1 MASLRDTGIR
11 YAIVVE
17 LRGVCGEVGRRKRNE
32 CRERWEIGDGLISSP
47 SAQDGIWFVVRDKVK
62 NFGRIINS

>member
-17 LRGVCGEVGRRKRNE
+17 LKGVCCEMGRRERNE
-32 CRERWEIGDGLISSP
+32 CRERWEIGDGLISRP
-47 SAQDGIWFVVRDKVK
+47 SAQDAI
-62 NFGRIINS
+62 